1 MLSLGVKKISSRGV
15 QVNFT
20 SLRNVRRNGVI
31 PDAKAARAARK
42 DKIVRPVTDGNTF
55 PYLKLSVAGVVLS
68 LAGYG
73 VYSIRTDR
81 NGLLGKAYW
90 GSYIEKTLSPYYDYF
105 FGWIGSIFVP
115 YEDKLLPDWPTD
127 PVSVYFNAFKY
138 CLRATQI
145 SK

>member
-20 SLRNVRRNGVI
+20 GLRNVRRNGSI

-42 DKIVRPVTDGNTF
+42 DKIVRPATDGS
-55 PYLKLSVAGVVLS
+55 PSVAPKLIAAGVIVS
-68 LAGYG
+68 LAGYSI
-73 VYSIRTDR
+73 YSIRTDR

-90 GSYIEKTLSPYYDYF
+90 GSYIEKTLTPYYDYF
-105 FGWIGSIFVP
+105 FGWISSIFVP

-127 PVSVYFNAFKY
+127 PVR
-138 CLRATQI
+138 LD
-145 SK
+145 

>member
-42 DKIVRPVTDGNTF
+42 DKIVRPMTDGRTF
-55 PYLKLSVAGVVLS
+55 PVLKSAVAGVVLS

-81 NGLLGKAYW
+81 NGLLVEMWQPNGDSLQLIHLDLANNQTSVLAE
-90 GSYIEKTLSPYYDYF
+90 GQSIGNIVILPTSFIPVPNTVSLQLPPYHFRSD
-105 FGWIGSIFVP
+105 
-115 YEDKLLPDWPTD
+115 
-127 PVSVYFNAFKY
+127 
-138 CLRATQI
+138 
-145 SK
+145 

>member
-42 DKIVRPVTDGNTF
+42 DKIVRPSSDGS
-55 PYLKLSVAGVVLS
+55 PSAVPKIIGAGVILS

-73 VYSIRTDR
+73 IYSIRTDR

-90 GSYIEKTLSPYYDYF
+90 GSYVEKTLSPYYDYF

-127 PVSVYFNAFKY
+127 PVSLY
-138 CLRATQI
+138 
-145 SK
+145 